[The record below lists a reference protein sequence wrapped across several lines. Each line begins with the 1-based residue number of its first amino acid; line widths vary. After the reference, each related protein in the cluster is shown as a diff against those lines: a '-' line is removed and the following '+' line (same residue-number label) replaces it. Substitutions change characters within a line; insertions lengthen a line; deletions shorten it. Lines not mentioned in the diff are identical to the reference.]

1 MIEFKDFQILSR
13 TFRQYN
19 DTLELYQLGD
29 DSHLYRVRNKLVS
42 VVGVNPPA
50 DIASGRIAEVR
61 SRSMSCNCMTRT
73 SQQECRGIL
82 ELYTK
87 VIERYDFMRRR
98 DREITDKQ
106 DILEVMRKCDVCR
119 IALHDGDYPYIV
131 PLNFGLQVEND
142 MPVLYFHG
150 ALEGK
155 KYELIEKDNRAS
167 FEMDCGHQLVLD
179 KAQGNCAM
187 EYESVIGQG
196 YIEML
201 NEEEKYEALRI
212 LMKQYRREDFPFNE
226 KVIPMT
232 AVFRLRVESMTGK
245 RRTKKSNK
253 LKIYAMNAIDNAYAP
268 YSDFK
273 VGACVELTDGQYI
286 TGSNVENASYGL
298 SNCAERSAIFAAYS
312 RGYRKEDIKAMAITT
327 HAEKLTMPCGACRQ
341 VLSELLLPDTPIL
354 IANDKEEKILTMR
367 ELLPYS
373 FSEDDLKK

>member
-1 MIEFKDFQILSR
+1 
-13 TFRQYN
+13 
-19 DTLELYQLGD
+19 
-29 DSHLYRVRNKLVS
+29 
-42 VVGVNPPA
+42 
-50 DIASGRIAEVR
+50 
-61 SRSMSCNCMTRT
+61 
-73 SQQECRGIL
+73 
-82 ELYTK
+82 
-87 VIERYDFMRRR
+87 
-98 DREITDKQ
+98 
-106 DILEVMRKCDVCR
+106 
-119 IALHDGDYPYIV
+119 
-131 PLNFGLQVEND
+131 
-142 MPVLYFHG
+142 
-150 ALEGK
+150 
-155 KYELIEKDNRAS
+155 
-167 FEMDCGHQLVLD
+167 
-179 KAQGNCAM
+179 
-187 EYESVIGQG
+187 
-196 YIEML
+196 ML